1 MAFIGKGA
9 ILQVKQ
15 SIKNAALSGSCS
27 SGSFVAFDSTF
38 NVSITP
44 QYSSSLILIGGHVV
58 ATCSGGSQGIKIVFR
73 RDSSTLGTALD
84 GSTVGSVVGA
94 SAGNNTTVATAS
106 GLVDDYGAE
115 SFPMCYVDKPNTT
128 NTLSYSVALGT
139 TSGATRTVYLNMLNG
154 ETNSSQWSRFA
165 SIIYAMELAQ

>member
-58 ATCSGGSQGIKIVFR
+58 LATSGGNQGVKMVIR

-84 GSTVGSVVGA
+84 GNSVDNIVGLPSNSVT
-94 SAGNNTTVATAS
+94 SATAS
-106 GLVDDYGAE
+106 GLIDNHGAE
-115 SFPMCYVDKPNTT
+115 TFPLCYIDKPNTT
-128 NTLSYSVALGT
+128 SSLSYSIGVGT
-139 TSGATRTVYLNMLNG
+139 TSGVTRTVYINQLNA

-165 SIIYAMELAQ
+165 SLMYAMEIAQ

>member
-9 ILQVKQ
+9 ILQFKQ
-15 SIKNAALSGSCS
+15 TLKHGVLSGTCG

-58 ATCSGGSQGIKIVFR
+58 ASCSGGGQGIKVVFR

-84 GSTVGSVVGA
+84 GSTVGSIIGA
-94 SAGNNTTVATAS
+94 DPSNNVTRATAS
-106 GLVDDYGAE
+106 GLIDNYGAE
-115 SFPMCYVDKPNTT
+115 TFPMCYIDKPNTT
-128 NTLSYSVALGT
+128 NALSYSVALGH
-139 TSGATRTVYLNMLNG
+139 TSGASRDVYINMLNG

>member
-15 SIKNAALSGSCS
+15 TLKHGALSGTVA

-58 ATCSGGSQGIKIVFR
+58 ATCSGGDQGIKIVIR

-84 GSTVGSVVGA
+84 GSTVGDVIGA
-94 SAGNNTTVATAS
+94 SAGNNISRATAS
-106 GLVDDYGAE
+106 GLIHNHGAE
-115 SFPMCYVDKPNTT
+115 SFPLCYVDKPNSTSA
-128 NTLSYSVALGT
+128 LSYSVALGT
-139 TSGATRTVYLNMLNG
+139 TSGVSRDVYINMLNG
-154 ETNSSQWSRFA
+154 ESNSAQWSRFC
-165 SIIYAMELAQ
+165 SIMYAMELAQ

>member
-9 ILQVKQ
+9 ILQVQQ
-15 SIKNAALSGSCS
+15 SIKNGALSGSVA

-58 ATCSGGSQGIKIVFR
+58 LATSGGNQGVKMVIR

-84 GSTVGSVVGA
+84 GNSVDNIVGLPSNSVT
-94 SAGNNTTVATAS
+94 SATAS
-106 GLVDDYGAE
+106 GAIANYGAE
-115 SFPMCYVDKPNTT
+115 TFPLCYIDKPNTT
-128 NTLSYSVALGT
+128 SALSYSIGCGH
-139 TSGATRTVYLNMLNG
+139 TSSVTRTIYINQLNG

-165 SIIYAMELAQ
+165 SLLYAMEIAQ